1 MADDRKYKLTCFI
14 QGDKSTFSVLVSR
27 DSEVHELRRLIY
39 QVGELDRFDFR
50 LLDLNFLKVGQA
62 FHGIMG
68 VVVFQA
74 DLLVSQV
81 EIDLKSL
88 QGRVSQFRLGNRRH
102 QSVDLDDSTLPLSGL
117 WEEQPPARHI
127 HVFVQLPSRDGDPE
141 PLPPSSQQRASCF
154 PHVKSATQP
163 HLSVHLTSV
172 SEARAALAP
181 SSVAA
186 SVGKYK
192 QEQINHPIYNG
203 RPIERRGPPVV
214 IYNEHLARL
223 KDELRHL
230 ADAPE
235 PSADSVA
242 LTADL
247 FHAAATIYDSEKE
260 RGNKIYNYLESLLG
274 TSLDHSVWAHEEK
287 SNRKTTEADAI
298 VSKPIEND
306 YFGKKRAAVAYLELK
321 NELGVRG
328 DGGLQAALSL
338 RKYVAQEHVELLVIT
353 LNLPRH

>member
-1 MADDRKYKLTCFI
+1 VRLTFNH
-14 QGDKSTFSVLVSR
+14 L
-27 DSEVHELRRLIY
+27 
-39 QVGELDRFDFR
+39 
-50 LLDLNFLKVGQA
+50 
-62 FHGIMG
+62 
-68 VVVFQA
+68 
-74 DLLVSQV
+74 
-81 EIDLKSL
+81 
-88 QGRVSQFRLGNRRH
+88 
-102 QSVDLDDSTLPLSGL
+102 
-117 WEEQPPARHI
+117 
-127 HVFVQLPSRDGDPE
+127 
-141 PLPPSSQQRASCF
+141 
-154 PHVKSATQP
+154 KSATQFR
-163 HLSVHLTSV
+163 LSVHLTSV

-214 IYNEHLARL
+214 IYNEPLARL

-230 ADAPE
+230 ANAPE
-235 PSADSVA
+235 PSADYVA

-247 FHAAATIYDSEKE
+247 FHAAAAIYDSEKE
-260 RGNKIYNYLESLLG
+260 RGNKIYNYLENLLG
-274 TSLDHSVWAHEEK
+274 TSLDRSVWAHEER
-287 SNRKTTEADAI
+287 SNRKTTEVDAI
-298 VSKPIEND
+298 VSKPIENE

-353 LNLPRH
+353 LDLPRH

>member
-1 MADDRKYKLTCFI
+1 VRI
-14 QGDKSTFSVLVSR
+14 TF
-27 DSEVHELRRLIY
+27 HRLI
-39 QVGELDRFDFR
+39 
-50 LLDLNFLKVGQA
+50 
-62 FHGIMG
+62 
-68 VVVFQA
+68 
-74 DLLVSQV
+74 
-81 EIDLKSL
+81 
-88 QGRVSQFRLGNRRH
+88 
-102 QSVDLDDSTLPLSGL
+102 
-117 WEEQPPARHI
+117 
-127 HVFVQLPSRDGDPE
+127 
-141 PLPPSSQQRASCF
+141 
-154 PHVKSATQP
+154 SATQF

-214 IYNEHLARL
+214 IYNEPLARL

-230 ADAPE
+230 ANVPE
-235 PSADSVA
+235 PSADYVT

-260 RGNKIYNYLESLLG
+260 RGNEIYGYLDRLLG
-274 TSLDHSVWAHEEK
+274 TSLDRSVGAHDER
-287 SNRKTTEADAI
+287 SNRKTTEADA
-298 VSKPIEND
+298 VVRKPIEN
-306 YFGKKRAAVAYLELK
+306 FGNKSAVVAYVELK

-338 RKYVAQEHVELLVIT
+338 RKYVVQEHVELLVIT
-353 LNLPRH
+353 LDPRVADLKSFTVQ